1 MIDRAEEQLPPVVR
15 IAGLLL
21 IVLMAGCACVERAP
35 RQTGATQGGA
45 VAVEPVARPATPP
58 QTDATQGAV
67 AIEPVARP
75 ATPPQTDATQGAVA
89 IEPVARPATPSTTGS
104 TGNGVAMTDA
114 PAAKAPAR
122 TPARV
127 AASPAPAEQ
136 IAKKES
142 TAPVIAKPASP
153 PPLDLTSLEKR
164 LRDTSAIG
172 VFTKLTLKNQ
182 VDALLDQFRAH
193 YQGRVKTT
201 LAALRQPYDQLLLKL
216 LSLLQDSDP
225 SLAHAIATS
234 REAIWGIL
242 SDPVKFSSL

>member
-1 MIDRAEEQLPPVVR
+1 MIDRDEERLLPAVR
-15 IAGLLL
+15 IAGLLS
-21 IVLMAGCACVERAP
+21 IVLMAGCAGVERAP
-35 RQTGATQGGA
+35 SRTGATQGGAAAVEPVARAATPPQSDATQGGA
-45 VAVEPVARPATPP
+45 VAVEPV
-58 QTDATQGAV
+58 V
-67 AIEPVARP
+67 
-75 ATPPQTDATQGAVA
+75 
-89 IEPVARPATPSTTGS
+89 RPATPSTTGS
-104 TGNGVAMTDA
+104 TGNSVAMTDA
-114 PAAKAPAR
+114 PAAR
-122 TPARV
+122 TPAKV
-127 AASPAPAEQ
+127 AASPAPVEQ

-142 TAPVIAKPASP
+142 AAPVIAKPASP

-172 VFTKLTLKNQ
+172 LFTKLTLKNQ

>member
-1 MIDRAEEQLPPVVR
+1 MINRAEERLLPAVR
-15 IAGLLL
+15 IAGLLF
-21 IVLMAGCACVERAP
+21 IVLMTGCAGVERAP
-35 RQTGATQGGA
+35 SQTGATQGGA

-58 QTDATQGAV
+58 QTDATQSGAV
-67 AIEPVARP
+67 AVKPSR
-75 ATPPQTDATQGAVA
+75 TGATQSGAVA
-89 IEPVARPATPSTTGS
+89 VEPVVRPATPSTTGS
-104 TGNGVAMTDA
+104 TGNSVAMTDA
-114 PAAKAPAR
+114 PAAK
-122 TPARV
+122 TPAKV
-127 AASPAPAEQ
+127 ALSPAPAEQ

-142 TAPVIAKPASP
+142 AAPVIAKPASP
-153 PPLDLTSLEKR
+153 PPLDMTSLEKR

-182 VDALLDQFRAH
+182 VDALLNQFRAY
-193 YQGRVKTT
+193 YQGQAKTT

-225 SLAHAIATS
+225 SLANAIAAS